1 MVEGPV
7 ELPYSDREPPAGAR
21 RIGEASLT
29 DEVEVTITLR
39 GPQMPDA
46 SDVTGPAIDLETFAA
61 RYSADPDDAA
71 KVRDEL
77 EKLGLR
83 VYDVSLL
90 TRSMHVRG
98 TVQQL
103 NDAFHVTLYTYQ
115 SDDQGQFRG
124 REGNISVLAPLA
136 GIVTGV
142 FGLDDRQM
150 VQRKNAPAQGVA
162 AALAPADLE
171 TRYQFP
177 PGDAAG
183 QTVAI
188 AEFGGS
194 YSAADVRA
202 FCQKYDRP
210 VPEITLMTLTPQQL
224 PDYSNEL
231 MMDVEIVAALCPA
244 ASISVYLARF
254 NQKGWIDLLDAVVKT
269 KPLPPVALSVS
280 YGRAEDSPDWSSS
293 AVTEINQ
300 RLQSVA
306 MLGVTVCAASGD
318 DGAGEQMN
326 DGRAHVAFPA
336 SSPFVLSVGGTMLTG
351 TPPAEV
357 VWWAAP
363 GDQSQ
368 GGAGGS
374 TGGGVS
380 TIFSRPAWQ
389 TVDIESLNAGGKNGR
404 VVPDVAALA
413 GQPYY
418 ELILQGQDNQSGG
431 TSAAAPLW
439 AALLAR
445 ISAGLPDPSQR
456 RFLTPLLY
464 RAAPDG
470 QPAGATVCTD
480 VTSGDNRSPGVPKG
494 YVAGV
499 GYDAVSGWGTPL
511 GTLIAEMLSQPG
523 GNGAPGALPDDIR
536 QAVHRRK
543 LPLSTAV
550 IRAPSLRRR

>member
-7 ELPYSDREPPAGAR
+7 ELRTSYRQPPAGAR
-21 RIGEASLT
+21 RVGEASPT

-39 GPQMPDA
+39 GPRLPDA
-46 SDVTGPAIDLETFAA
+46 SSVTGPATDLKTFAA
-61 RYSADPDDAA
+61 RYSADAADAA
-71 KVRDEL
+71 KVKDEL
-77 EKLGLR
+77 AKLGLR
-83 VYDVSLL
+83 VYDVSLV
-90 TRSMHVRG
+90 TRSMHVRA

-103 NDAFHVTLYTYQ
+103 HDVFRVTLHIYH

-124 REGNISVLAPLA
+124 REGYISVPAPLA
-136 GIVTGV
+136 GIITGV

-150 VQRKNAPAQGVA
+150 AQRNNAPAQAAA

-177 PGDAAG
+177 EGDAAG

-188 AEFGGS
+188 AEFGGT
-194 YSAADVRA
+194 YSAADVQA
-202 FCQKYDRP
+202 FCQKYDRA
-210 VPEITLMTLTPQQL
+210 VPEITLTTLARQQL
-224 PDYSNEL
+224 PDYTSEL
-231 MMDVEIVAALCPA
+231 MMDIEIVAALCPA
-244 ASISVYLARF
+244 ANISVYFARF
-254 NQKGWIDLLDAVVKT
+254 NEKGWIDLLDAVVNT

-318 DGAGEQMN
+318 NGAGDQMN
-326 DGRAHVAFPA
+326 DGRAHVNFPA

-351 TPPAEV
+351 VPPAEV

-363 GDQSQ
+363 GDKSQ

-380 TIFSRPAWQ
+380 TIFTRPAWQ
-389 TVDIESLNAGGKNGR
+389 TVNITSLNEGSKDGR

-418 ELILQGQDNQSGG
+418 DLFIGGEDSQDGG

-464 RAAPDG
+464 QAAPDG

-480 VTSGDNRSPGVPKG
+480 ITWGNNQSPGVPEG
-494 YVAGV
+494 YVAEV

-511 GTLIAEMLSQPG
+511 GTPIAQLLSQPEA
-523 GNGAPGALPDDIR
+523 NGALGA
-536 QAVHRRK
+536 
-543 LPLSTAV
+543 
-550 IRAPSLRRR
+550 

>member
-7 ELPYSDREPPAGAR
+7 RLPHSYRPPAAGAR
-21 RIGEASLT
+21 RIENANPD

-39 GPQMPDA
+39 GPQLPAA

-61 RYSADPDDAA
+61 RYSADPGDAA
-71 KVRDEL
+71 KVKDEL
-77 EKLGLR
+77 EKFGLH
-83 VYDVSLL
+83 VSDVSPV
-90 TRSMHVRG
+90 TRSMHVSG

-103 NDAFHVTLYTYQ
+103 NAAFNVTLGTYE

-124 REGNISVLAPLA
+124 REGYIHVPAPLA

-142 FGLDDRQM
+142 FGLDDRRM
-150 VQRKNAPAQGVA
+150 ARRTNAPVPADA

-171 TRYQFP
+171 ALYHFP
-177 PGDAAG
+177 AGDAAG
-183 QTVAI
+183 QAIAI
-188 AEFGGS
+188 AEFGGA
-194 YSAADVRA
+194 YSASDVQA
-202 FCQKYDRP
+202 FCRKYHRA
-210 VPEITLMTLTPQQL
+210 VPAITLLTLEAGADQQL
-224 PDYSNEL
+224 PDYSGEL
-231 MMDVEIVAALCPA
+231 MMDVEIIAALCPA
-244 ASISVYLARF
+244 ASISVYFAPF
-254 NQKGWIDLLDAVVKT
+254 NQKGWIDLLDAVAKIEPV
-269 KPLPPVALSVS
+269 PPVALSVS
-280 YGRAEDSPDWSSS
+280 YGRAEDSPDWSGS

-318 DGAGEQMN
+318 DGAGDQMN
-326 DGRAHVAFPA
+326 DGRAHVNFPA

-351 TPPAEV
+351 PPPAEV
-357 VWWAAP
+357 VWWAEP
-363 GDQSQ
+363 GDRSQ
-368 GGAGGS
+368 KGGGS

-380 TIFSRPAWQ
+380 TVFPRPTWQ
-389 TVDIESLNAGGKNGR
+389 TVNVESLNAGSIDGR

-418 ELILQGQDNQSGG
+418 ELIIGGQCSRDGG
-431 TSAAAPLW
+431 TSAATPLW

-464 RAAPDG
+464 GAALDG
-470 QPAGATVCTD
+470 QPVGATVCTD
-480 VTSGDNRSPGVPKG
+480 IKSGDNRSPGVPQG

-511 GTLIAEMLSQPG
+511 GTTIAQWLSQPEG
-523 GNGAPGALPDDIR
+523 
-536 QAVHRRK
+536 H
-543 LPLSTAV
+543 
-550 IRAPSLRRR
+550 

>member
-7 ELPYSDREPPAGAR
+7 ELPRSYRPPAAGAR
-21 RIGEASLT
+21 RIGNASPNS
-29 DEVEVTITLR
+29 DVEVTITLR
-39 GPQMPDA
+39 GPQLPAA

-71 KVRDEL
+71 KVKDEL
-77 EKLGLR
+77 EKLGLH
-83 VYDVSLL
+83 VYDVSPI
-90 TRSMHVRG
+90 TRSVHVSG

-103 NDAFHVTLYTYQ
+103 NAAFNVALGTYE

-124 REGNISVLAPLA
+124 REGYISVPAPLA

-142 FGLDDRQM
+142 FGLDDRRMAQPE
-150 VQRKNAPAQGVA
+150 NSPAPAATA
-162 AALAPADLE
+162 AFAPADLE
-171 TRYQFP
+171 ARYQFP
-177 PGDAAG
+177 LGDAPG

-188 AEFGGS
+188 AEFGGA
-194 YSAADVRA
+194 YSASDVQA
-202 FCQKYDRP
+202 FCKQNGRA
-210 VPEITLMTLTPQQL
+210 VPEITLLTLDQGADQQL
-224 PDYSNEL
+224 PDYSGEV
-231 MMDVEIVAALCPA
+231 MMDVEIIAALCPA
-244 ASISVYLARF
+244 ASISVYFARF
-254 NQKGWIDLLDAVVKT
+254 NQQGWIDLLNAVVET

-280 YGRAEDSPDWSSS
+280 YGRPEDSPDWSGS

-300 RLQSVA
+300 RLQTVA

-318 DGAGEQMN
+318 DGAGDQMN
-326 DGRAHVAFPA
+326 DGRAHVNFPA
-336 SSPFVLSVGGTMLTG
+336 TSPFVLSVGGTMLTG

-357 VWWAAP
+357 VWWAEP

-368 GGAGGS
+368 PGGGS

-380 TIFSRPAWQ
+380 TIFPRPAWQ
-389 TVDIESLNAGGKNGR
+389 TVNVESLNAGSMDGR

-418 ELILQGQDNQSGG
+418 DLIIDGQDSQGGG

-456 RFLTPLLY
+456 RFFTPLLY
-464 RAAPDG
+464 GAAPGG
-470 QPAGATVCTD
+470 QAVGATVCTD
-480 VTSGDNRSPGVPKG
+480 ITSGDNHSPGQPQG

-511 GTLIAEMLSQPG
+511 GTAIAQLLSQPMG
-523 GNGAPGALPDDIR
+523 D
-536 QAVHRRK
+536 
-543 LPLSTAV
+543 
-550 IRAPSLRRR
+550 

>member
-7 ELPYSDREPPAGAR
+7 ELPHSYRPPAAGAR
-21 RIGEASLT
+21 RVGNASPN

-39 GPQMPDA
+39 GPQLPAA
-46 SDVTGPAIDLETFAA
+46 SDVTGPAMDLETFTA
-61 RYSADPDDAA
+61 RYGADPDDAT
-71 KVRDEL
+71 KVKDEL
-77 EKLGLR
+77 EKFGLH
-83 VYDVSLL
+83 VYDVSLV

-103 NDAFHVTLYTYQ
+103 NAAFNVTLGTYE

-124 REGNISVLAPLA
+124 REGSVSVPAPLA

-150 VQRKNAPAQGVA
+150 AQRNNALAQAAA

-171 TRYQFP
+171 ARYQFP

-188 AEFGGS
+188 AEFGGAYTAS
-194 YSAADVRA
+194 DVQD
-202 FCQKYDRP
+202 FCKKYHRQ
-210 VPEITLMTLTPQQL
+210 VPEITPLTLEQGADQQQL
-224 PDYSNEL
+224 ADYSGEVT
-231 MMDVEIVAALCPA
+231 MDVEIIAALCPA
-244 ASISVYLARF
+244 ASISVYFARF
-254 NQKGWIDLLDAVVKT
+254 NQKGWIDLLNAVAKT
-269 KPLPPVALSVS
+269 GPPPPVAVSVS
-280 YGRAEDSPDWSSS
+280 WGRPEDSPDWSGS

-300 RLQSVA
+300 RLQTVA

-318 DGAGEQMN
+318 DGAGDQMN
-326 DGRAHVAFPA
+326 DGRAHVNFPA
-336 SSPFVLSVGGTMLTG
+336 TSPFVLSVGGTMLTG
-351 TPPAEV
+351 PPPAEV
-357 VWWAAP
+357 VWWAKP
-363 GDQSQ
+363 GDRSQ
-368 GGAGGS
+368 RGGGS

-389 TVDIESLNAGGKNGR
+389 TVNVQSLNAGSKDGR

-418 ELILQGQDNQSGG
+418 DLILQGQDKRGGG

-445 ISAGLPDPSQR
+445 ISTGLPDPSRR

-464 RAAPDG
+464 GAAPGG
-470 QPAGATVCTD
+470 QAVGATVCTD
-480 VTSGDNRSPGVPKG
+480 ITSGNNRSPGVPQG
-494 YVAGV
+494 YVAGA

-511 GTLIAEMLSQPG
+511 GTAIAQFLSQ
-523 GNGAPGALPDDIR
+523 LE
-536 QAVHRRK
+536 
-543 LPLSTAV
+543 
-550 IRAPSLRRR
+550 